1 MAISSLT
8 RMTVPLAS
16 DQSASTQGL
25 LMPKLKY
32 RFRVMF
38 ENFGVATPRT
48 ELTKQVIDF
57 TRPSV
62 SFEEITIDIYNS
74 KLYLAGKH
82 TWEMVTVNL
91 RDDASGNVTKL
102 VGQQLQKQLDFME
115 QASAASGIDY
125 KFVTKL
131 EMLDGGNGVNQPV
144 VLETWELY
152 GCYLQNVN
160 YNDLNYA
167 SSEVVTI
174 SMSIRF
180 DNAVQAPVQS
190 GVGTSL
196 GRLAGSY
203 WCFERY
209 NVIITYGL
217 WSGLPQ
223 RILWE

>member
-16 DQSASTQGL
+16 DQSSSTQGL

-82 TWEMVTVNL
+82 SWEMVTVNL

-131 EMLDGGNGVNQPV
+131 EMLDGGNGVAQPV

-196 GRLAGSY
+196 GRLAGDVVTGVS
-203 WCFERY
+203 
-209 NVIITYGL
+209 NVTT
-217 WSGLPQ
+217 
-223 RILWE
+223 

>member
-16 DQSASTQGL
+16 DQSSSTQGL

-62 SFEEITIDIYNS
+62 TFEEITIDIYNS

-125 KFVTKL
+125 KFVTKV
-131 EMLDGGNGVNQPV
+131 EMLDGGNGVAQPV

-160 YNDLNYA
+160 YGDLNYG

-180 DNAVQAPVQS
+180 DNAVQSPIQG

-196 GRLAGSY
+196 GRLAGDVVTGVS
-203 WCFERY
+203 
-209 NVIITYGL
+209 NVTT
-217 WSGLPQ
+217 
-223 RILWE
+223 

>member
-16 DQSASTQGL
+16 DQSSSTQGL

-32 RFRVMF
+32 RFRVLF

-82 TWEMVTVNL
+82 SWEMVTVNL

-125 KFVTKL
+125 KFVTKV
-131 EMLDGGNGVNQPV
+131 EMLDGGNGVAQPV

-160 YNDLNYA
+160 YNDLNYG

-180 DNAVQAPVQS
+180 DNAVQAPVQG

-196 GRLAGSY
+196 GRLAGDVVTGVS
-203 WCFERY
+203 
-209 NVIITYGL
+209 NVTTA
-217 WSGLPQ
+217 
-223 RILWE
+223 

>member
-1 MAISSLT
+1 
-8 RMTVPLAS
+8 MTVPLAS
-16 DQSASTQGL
+16 DQSSSTQGL

-32 RFRVMF
+32 RFRVLF

-82 TWEMVTVNL
+82 SWEMVTVNL

-125 KFVTKL
+125 KFVTKV
-131 EMLDGGNGVNQPV
+131 EMLDGGNGVAQPV

-180 DNAVQAPVQS
+180 DNAVQAPVQG

-196 GRLAGSY
+196 GRLAGDVVTGVS
-203 WCFERY
+203 
-209 NVIITYGL
+209 NVTTA
-217 WSGLPQ
+217 
-223 RILWE
+223 